1 MELTEKAAYIK
12 GLMDGMN
19 IDASTNEGKVLR
31 AMSELLCEITAAVA
45 ELDNDMSA
53 VYDQVDELD
62 ETMDALL
69 ELDDED
75 EEADEDEADEELA
88 EDEYELT
95 CPGCG
100 AINVVDE
107 ETLMNERI
115 YCGNCGAEL
124 NIEFEDED
132 DAAEDKE

>member
-12 GLMDGMN
+12 GLLDGMN

-45 ELDNDMSA
+45 ELDDDMSV

-69 ELDDED
+69 ELDEDDED
-75 EEADEDEADEELA
+75 DEAEADEDELAD
-88 EDEYELT
+88 DEYELT

-100 AINVVDE
+100 AVNVVDE
-107 ETLMNERI
+107 ETLMNEQI
-115 YCGNCGAEL
+115 YCGNCGAAL

-132 DAAEDKE
+132 ETTEEE